1 MGDNFWVD
9 YLTPDELEL
18 KLLSLPK
25 LTPFQESKSEQHAI
39 EIADF
44 REPLSTVPEV
54 THPRRTKMRSKRMKR
69 GKSLEREIAK
79 LILSESNLEAH
90 PVGGLSPREIL
101 SDLISSQENSLN
113 TSDHSAFVGSN
124 EIIESKNS
132 QVACID
138 DSTTAGQFAVDNVS
152 ALHPGE
158 LHPKASSDSD
168 AFDFITNS
176 NEWAEFDGQ
185 SIFGVGC
192 KQPMELDDD
201 GFPARH
207 EELVDENISSEI
219 TTVAFNADS
228 KAAGLSVEVHK
239 DQDENAE
246 ETAGE
251 TQFACVMSCDK
262 QEPTVPILPGGFTVN
277 FRNFESE
284 LSPSSVAQFHSGL
297 PRTGHQTG
305 QPYAFKCQT
314 STISKSPWSPKPP
327 VHYKHSNIVLSQP
340 VDTLV

>member
-262 QEPTVPILPGGFTVN
+262 PEPTVPILPGGFTVN

>member
-1 MGDNFWVD
+1 MSENFLVD
-9 YLTPDELEL
+9 YLSPEELEVSL
-18 KLLSLPK
+18 FTLPK
-25 LTPFQESKSEQHAI
+25 HPSCPESNSQQHVNAI
-39 EIADF
+39 SDF

-54 THPRRTKMRSKRMKR
+54 THPRRAKMRSKRMKR

-79 LILSESNLEAH
+79 LILSESNLEVQ

-113 TSDHSAFVGSN
+113 TSDHSAFVDCN
-124 EIIESKNS
+124 EIIEGKNS

-138 DSTTAGQFAVDNVS
+138 DSTTAGQFAVDDVS

-158 LHPKASSDSD
+158 LHPKTSSDSD
-168 AFDFITNS
+168 AFDFITSS

-192 KQPMELDDD
+192 KPPRELDDD

-207 EELVDENISSEI
+207 EESQDEKSSSAI
-219 TTVAFNADS
+219 TTVAFNADF
-228 KAAGLSVEVHK
+228 KAAGLSVEAHK
-239 DQDENAE
+239 DQDENE

-251 TQFACVMSCDK
+251 IQFACVMSCDK
-262 QEPTVPILPGGFTVN
+262 PEPTVPILPGDFTVN
-277 FRNFESE
+277 FRNFESK

-305 QPYAFKCQT
+305 QPYAFKRQA
-314 STISKSPWSPKPP
+314 STVSKAPWSPKPP
-327 VHYKHSNIVLSQP
+327 EHYKNSNIVLYQP
-340 VDTLV
+340 EDSLF